1 MRLIPST
8 PRETNSS
15 AERRIF
21 DRLRNAFVQNQP
33 FERDQDPF
41 AREQQAAFTAF
52 HSLNLTRH
60 AYKRFGEID
69 FVIVGPPGIMV
80 LEVKGGGIACHD
92 GVWSTRD
99 RSGALTRLKESPFR
113 QAELAMHGL
122 RTRLESG
129 LPPGI
134 AAQFVW
140 GYGVVFPDCDW
151 SIQGVEWDQAMI
163 ADARTSRN
171 MAAWLAG
178 LYRYWHERHER
189 HERHEQR
196 ERHDQHELHGQRE
209 RRGQKGQLPALA
221 SAEALSRVIGFL
233 RPEVDVG
240 ISLHCVLDELEARV
254 AALTEEQMALLD
266 IVDANPRVLCSGGAG
281 TGKTFLALE
290 LARRWAASG
299 RQVLLACQSPWL
311 KHWLETRFAI
321 AGVSVS
327 VAKTVRS
334 AARRAGVDRFDALIV
349 DEGQD
354 LLSMHRLEA
363 LDGILSG
370 GLQAGRWCFFHDVN
384 HQAGYFGQP
393 DAAALALLESC
404 GVAKMPL
411 TRNCRNTRQIMEQ
424 IQSRLGVEMGARGT
438 GDGPEVVH
446 HQAKSR
452 AEAAALLASEL
463 ERLMGQCGLSPSEIT
478 ILSPK
483 PFADSTAARLSGQHA
498 AGLIEL
504 DEFALRHFP
513 PAKVSFAEIASFKGL
528 ENEAVILIDL
538 SQTASAARSVA
549 DQYVGMSR
557 ARSLL
562 MIISAE
568 KLRR

>member
-1 MRLIPST
+1 MKLIPST
-8 PRETNSS
+8 PRDTNSS

-21 DRLRNAFVQNQP
+21 DRLRNAFEQDQP
-33 FERDQDPF
+33 FERDDPF
-41 AREQQAAFTAF
+41 KRDQQGPLTAF

-69 FVIVGPPGIMV
+69 FVIVGPQGILV
-80 LEVKGGGIACHD
+80 LEVKGGGISCHD
-92 GVWSTRD
+92 GIWSSRD
-99 RSGALTRLKESPFR
+99 RSGALTRLNESPFR
-113 QAELAMHGL
+113 QAASAMHGL
-122 RTRLESG
+122 RSRLESA
-129 LPPGI
+129 LPAGVVG
-134 AAQFVW
+134 QFLW

-151 SIQGVEWDQAMI
+151 SIKGAEWDQPMI
-163 ADARTSRN
+163 ADAKTSRN
-171 MAAWLAG
+171 MASWLSA
-178 LYRYWHERHER
+178 LYRYW
-189 HERHEQR
+189 QAR
-196 ERHDQHELHGQRE
+196 EG
-209 RRGQKGQLPALA
+209 RRRAPA
-221 SAEALSRVIGFL
+221 SAEALAEVIGFL

-240 ISLHCVLDELEARV
+240 IPLHSVLDELDARV
-254 AALTEEQMALLD
+254 ARLTKEQMALLD
-266 IVDANPRVLCSGGAG
+266 IVDANARVLCSGGAG

-299 RQVLLACQSPWL
+299 WQLLLACQSPWL

-321 AGVSVS
+321 PGVSVS

-334 AARRAGVDRFDALIV
+334 AARRAGVDGFDALIV

-354 LLSMHRLEA
+354 LLSLDRLEA
-363 LDGILSG
+363 LDGVLSG

-404 GVAKMPL
+404 GAAKMPL
-411 TRNCRNTRQIMEQ
+411 TRNCRNTRQIMGH
-424 IQSRLGVEMGARGT
+424 IQSRLGLEMGARGT
-438 GDGPEVVH
+438 GDGPEVVV
-446 HQAKSR
+446 HQVRSSE
-452 AEAAALLASEL
+452 EAARLLASEL
-463 ERLMGQCGLSPSEIT
+463 DRLVGRGGLSPSEIT

-483 PFADSTAARLSGQHA
+483 PFDDSTAARLSDQHA

-528 ENEAVILIDL
+528 ENEVVILIDL
-538 SQTASAARSVA
+538 CQTITAPRSIA

-562 MIISAE
+562 IMIFLKAV
-568 KLRR
+568 R